1 MKLKHLII
9 ILGIIPIGG
18 FAQNTKALHEFYD
31 TVPLPDGSGVSY
43 HAPIEVNGYN
53 ENETIDTLTDIL
65 SLCANM
71 EHSYLGDLVIELHC
85 PNGQYT
91 TLQAQGGAGTF
102 LGEPIDN
109 GYVDS
114 NSVAGVGYDYC
125 WSSDTSLQTL
135 TEASGGVIVLPSGT
149 YAPYESFSNLFGCP
163 LNGTWKLIISDNWS
177 SDDGYLFSWSI
188 DFAAYCDGY
197 SLVEGNIFADM
208 NENTVFDEEEFPMS
222 NILLRATPGPIYGI
236 TNDTGYYQMWLPPGD
251 YEIQQIGL
259 YENWTQLHPDN
270 PATYQINSEGIGTI
284 SNIDF
289 ANTTDNYCPNMKV
302 DINLGNP
309 IICQTTY
316 IQVDYEN
323 TGSLLAENAEII
335 VLLDENL
342 SYLSGGNLIEQNGQL
357 LRFDVGNVNVMES
370 GNFTFQA
377 QYSCEPELIGTT
389 ACVEAHAYP
398 DSSCN
403 EPDPVWD
410 HSSIAVEGECINDN
424 EICFYITNT
433 GELGDGNMN
442 GTSEYRVFEDEVLI
456 ETGNFQINGGE
467 SMELC
472 YTATGTTLRLEADQR
487 PGHPGNS
494 HPNAVIEGCGSP
506 NNSSGFVLNYPQ
518 DDLDDFVEIDCQ
530 EVLNSYDPNNK
541 SVIPQGITTANFI
554 DSTQILEYKIRFQN
568 TGTAPAQQ
576 VIIIDSISNYLNI
589 ESFQQL
595 SASHNYNIDFP
606 NATTIRWTFNDINL
620 PDSSANEAE
629 SHGYVK
635 FRMHQNL
642 GNQINTEIT
651 NQAEIYF
658 DYNAPIITNE
668 VFSIIGNMA
677 DIFSVNDILNS
688 DHFSTYPNPASNFVY
703 FSSREIIQRVE
714 IYDANGRII
723 HILTNINQS
732 KLKLSVANYST
743 GLYYYRVTD
752 KNNAVYGG
760 KILIE
765 R

>member
-1 MKLKHLII
+1 MKLKQLIT
-9 ILGIIPIGG
+9 ILSLIPVCG
-18 FAQNTKALHEFYD
+18 FAQNTKALHEFND
-31 TVPLPDGSGVSY
+31 TVSLPDGNGVSY
-43 HAPIEVNGYN
+43 YAPINVSGYDDN
-53 ENETIDTLTDIL
+53 QTIDALTDIV

-91 TLQAQGGAGTF
+91 TLQAQGGGGTY
-102 LGEPIDN
+102 LGQPIDN

-125 WSSDTSLQTL
+125 WSYNPTLPTL
-135 TEASGGVIVLPSGT
+135 TEAALGYSTLPSGT
-149 YAPYESFSNLFGCP
+149 YAPFESFSNLLGCP
-163 LNGTWKLIISDNWS
+163 LNGTWELMISDNWG
-177 SDDGYLFSWSI
+177 SDDGYLFSWAI
-188 DFAAYCDGY
+188 EFFNYPGEY
-197 SLVEGNIFADM
+197 SLLEGNIFADM

-222 NILLRATPGPIYGI
+222 NILLSALPGPIYSI
-236 TNDTGYYQMWLPPGD
+236 TNDTGYYRMWLPPGD

-259 YENWTQLHPDN
+259 YDNWTQLYPDS
-270 PATYQINSEGIGTI
+270 PATHQVTAEGGDTI
-284 SNIDF
+284 SDMNF
-289 ANTTDNYCPNMKV
+289 ANIAASYCPNMEV
-302 DINLGNP
+302 DINMDNP
-309 IICQTTY
+309 VICQTTY
-316 IQVDYEN
+316 IQVHYEN
-323 TGSLLAENAEII
+323 TGSLLAENAEIT

-357 LRFDVGNVNVMES
+357 LRFDIGNVNIMES

-377 QYSCEPELIGTT
+377 EYSCEPELMGTT
-389 ACVEAHAYP
+389 ACVEAHVFP

-403 EPDPVWD
+403 EADPAWD
-410 HSSIAVEGECINDN
+410 HSSIAVEGDCIDDN

-433 GELGDGNMN
+433 GELGDGNMD
-442 GTSEYRVFEDEVLI
+442 GTSEYRVFEDDVLV

-494 HPNAVIEGCGSP
+494 HPNAVVEGCGSP

-518 DDLDDFVEIDCQ
+518 DDLDDFVEIDCR
-530 EVLNSYDPNNK
+530 EVLNSYDPNDK
-541 SVIPQGITTANFI
+541 SVIPQGLTNAHFI
-554 DSTQILEYKIRFQN
+554 DSTQVLEYKIRFQN
-568 TGTAPAQQ
+568 TGTAPAQR
-576 VIIIDSISNYLNI
+576 VIIIDNISNYLNI

-595 SASHNYNIDFP
+595 SASHDYSIDFP
-606 NATTIRWTFNDINL
+606 NANTIRWTFNDINL

-635 FRMHQNL
+635 FRMQQKS

-658 DYNAPIITNE
+658 DYNLPIITNE
-668 VFSIIGNMA
+668 VFNTIGDMA
-677 DIFSVNDILNS
+677 VVFTSDDILDS
-688 DHFSTYPNPASNFVY
+688 DQFSTYPNPASDFVH
-703 FSSREIIQRVE
+703 FSSGEIIQRVE
-714 IYDANGRII
+714 LYDANGRII
-723 HILTNINQS
+723 QILTNINQS

-752 KNNAVYGG
+752 KTNAVYGG